1 MNTQMDQTTWTYA
14 DHAGRPRRMAQP
26 AMESGA
32 GRSMRP
38 SMVPA
43 VPVVAVD
50 IAFSLATQRWYAA
63 GCLGAPRGR
72 LGVRRRGAK
81 WPVPGPRWPV
91 SAQAPAPAMHAC
103 HEGQVT
109 AVTARASGAGPE
121 FVPRRPSRRGPL
133 PSPAARPPPQSDFR
147 QLAPAILLADTAQRL
162 PARKRNERLCRTAQA
177 TAHRARAPRRIATA
191 LPQAAVDRRGHCAGG
206 AGGGA
211 GRRAAAA

>member
-1 MNTQMDQTTWTYA
+1 NTQMDQTTWTYS

-91 SAQAPAPAMHAC
+91 PPQAPAPAMHAC

-109 AVTARASGAGPE
+109 AVTGRATGAGPE
-121 FVPRRPSRRGPL
+121 FAPRRPSRRGPP
-133 PSPAARPPPQSDFR
+133 PSPATRPPPQSDFR
-147 QLAPAILLADTAQRL
+147 QLAPGRLRLDTSDGSH
-162 PARKRNERLCRTAQA
+162 ARDCNERQRRTAQA
-177 TAHRARAPRRIATA
+177 TTHRARAPRRIA
-191 LPQAAVDRRGHCAGG
+191 
-206 AGGGA
+206 
-211 GRRAAAA
+211 